1 MGTIYYNRRILGIFG
16 HLKQPET
23 IGTHSGFPSTSEDLG
38 AQNDLK
44 RSNMATAS
52 KSPLP
57 PRPQS
62 VPLLRKTMSPDPS
75 NVKAS
80 PTRAK
85 TPLV

>member
-1 MGTIYYNRRILGIFG
+1 VYKRQSRGR
-16 HLKQPET
+16 LKQSEI
-23 IGTHSGFPSTSEDLG
+23 IGTRSGFPRSSEDLR

-44 RSNMATAS
+44 RSNMATTS

-62 VPLLRKTMSPDPS
+62 VPLLRKAMSPDPS